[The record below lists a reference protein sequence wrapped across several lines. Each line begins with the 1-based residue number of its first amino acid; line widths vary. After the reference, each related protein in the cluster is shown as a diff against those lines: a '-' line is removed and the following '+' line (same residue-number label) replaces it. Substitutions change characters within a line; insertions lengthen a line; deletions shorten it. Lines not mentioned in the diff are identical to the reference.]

1 MTYCYTA
8 AEIRAAEQPYLE
20 AQTRDDELMRHAAA
34 AVSEV
39 AERMLAKVSPE
50 PGRGRVLLLVGSGGN
65 GGDALYAGRDLSSDG
80 HGVDAVLLGSKPHER
95 ALKAFEL
102 AGGRVLSLGRDR
114 EADLSKILWSISED
128 YALIIDGI
136 VGLGGHGALREEAAW
151 LVREARL
158 GKVPILAVDVPSGV
172 EADTGR
178 TFDPPA
184 QTINPDPDLEEGRD
198 PYLPSHVEATTTV
211 TFGGLRYAHALSE
224 ACGEV
229 ELHEISL
236 DSFSLE
242 LPGLGQT
249 LYANANCNAV
259 HDQALTVE
267 FFEALGGK
275 FPSVS
280 DTRTQLEPGASD
292 HKYSTG
298 VLGIAAGSEAYPGAG
313 QLCAAAAVHATS
325 PAVIYVGDAAARNRI
340 STALPTVI
348 ARPDSV
354 ERKDM
359 RVDAWVV
366 GPGRGTGEA
375 AAAEL
380 RDILATDKPVVID
393 ADALTLLAMHQD
405 IRQLVRER
413 GQERNL
419 RTVLTPHAGEFERL
433 AGKRVT
439 DAIAD
444 ARELADR
451 FHCEVLLKGRRTVM
465 VNQKT
470 QRTVV
475 VDAGS
480 SWAATPGSGDVLS
493 GLLGAWVARGK
504 ELHLPAIIHA
514 RAAFLAA
521 QTEFGPAPCS
531 AQDIAESIR
540 DATAWFTNEGG
551 SGKIRL

>member
-8 AEIRAAEQPYLE
+8 AEIRVAEQPYLD

-39 AERMLAKVSPE
+39 AERMLSEASPE

-65 GGDALYAGRDLSSDG
+65 GGDALYAGRNLSSDG

-102 AGGRVLSLGRDR
+102 AGGRVLPLGCDR
-114 EADLSKILWSISED
+114 ETDLSKILWSISED

-184 QTINPDPDLEEGRD
+184 QTINPDPDLEEGQN

-211 TFGGLRYAHALSE
+211 TFGGLRYAHSLSE
-224 ACGEV
+224 SCGTV

-249 LYANANCNAV
+249 LYENGTYNTV
-259 HDQALTVE
+259 HHQTPTVE
-267 FFEALGGK
+267 FYEALGRS
-275 FPSVS
+275 FPAPLGAM
-280 DTRTQLEPGASD
+280 TPLEPGAAD

-298 VLGIAAGSEAYPGAG
+298 VTGIAAGSEAYPGAG
-313 QLCAAAAVHATS
+313 QLCATAAVHATS

-340 STALPTVI
+340 TAALPTVI
-348 ARPDSV
+348 AQQDSV
-354 ERKDM
+354 DRKEV

-366 GPGRGTGEA
+366 GPGRGTDEKA
-375 AAAEL
+375 AEEL
-380 RDILATDKPVVID
+380 RDILTTDKPVVID
-393 ADALTLLAMHQD
+393 ADALTLLSKHED

-433 AGKRVT
+433 TGHEVT
-439 DAIAD
+439 NPIAD
-444 ARELADR
+444 ARELAEQ
-451 FHCEVLLKGRRTVM
+451 FSSEVLLKGRRTVM
-465 VNQKT
+465 VNPTT

-475 VDAGS
+475 IDAGS

-493 GLLGAWVARGK
+493 GLLGAWVARG
-504 ELHLPAIIHA
+504 EALYLPAIIHA
-514 RAAFLAA
+514 RATFLAA

-540 DATAWFTNEGG
+540 DATAWFTNEGS

>member
-8 AEIRAAEQPYLE
+8 AEIRAAEQPYLD

-34 AVSEV
+34 AVSSV
-39 AERMLAKVSPE
+39 AERMLAETSPE

-65 GGDALYAGRDLSSDG
+65 GGDALYAGRDLSTGG
-80 HGVDAVLLGSKPHER
+80 HGVDAVLLGTKPHER

-102 AGGRVLSLGRDR
+102 AGGRVLPLGRDR

-151 LVREARL
+151 LVREARF

-178 TFDPPA
+178 TFDSPS
-184 QTINPDPDLEEGRD
+184 QTLNPDPDLEEGQK

-211 TFGGLRYAHALSE
+211 TFGGLRYAHSLSE
-224 ACGEV
+224 SCGTV

-249 LYANANCNAV
+249 LYENGTYNAV
-259 HDQALTVE
+259 HHQTPTVE
-267 FFEALGGK
+267 FCEALGGS
-275 FPSVS
+275 FPAPLGAM
-280 DTRTQLEPGASD
+280 TPLEPGAAD

-298 VLGIAAGSEAYPGAG
+298 VTGIAAGSEAYPGAG
-313 QLCAAAAVHATS
+313 QLCTTAAVHATS
-325 PAVIYVGDAAARNRI
+325 PAVIYVGDVAARNRI
-340 STALPTVI
+340 TAALPTVI
-348 ARPDSV
+348 AQPDSV
-354 ERKDM
+354 ERKEV

-366 GPGRGTGEA
+366 GPGRGTDERA
-375 AAAEL
+375 AEEL

-393 ADALTLLAMHQD
+393 ADALTLLSKHAD

-433 AGKRVT
+433 TGHEVT
-439 DAIAD
+439 NAIAD
-444 ARELADR
+444 ARELAEQ
-451 FHCEVLLKGRRTVM
+451 FSCEVLLKGRRTVIA
-465 VNQKT
+465 NPTT

-475 VDAGS
+475 IDAGS

-493 GLLGAWVARGK
+493 GLLGAWVARG
-504 ELHLPAIIHA
+504 ESLYVPAIIHA

-540 DATAWFTNEGG
+540 DATAWFTNEGS

>member
-8 AEIRAAEQPYLE
+8 AEIRAAEQPYLDS
-20 AQTRDDELMRHAAA
+20 QTRDDELMRHAAA

-39 AERMLAKVSPE
+39 AERMLAKASPE

-65 GGDALYAGRDLSSDG
+65 GGDALYAGRDLSSCG
-80 HGVDAVLLGSKPHER
+80 YGVDAVLLGTKSHER

-102 AGGRVLSLGRDR
+102 AGGRVLPLGCDR
-114 EADLSKILWSISED
+114 ETDLSKILWSISED

-151 LVREARL
+151 LVREANM
-158 GKVPILAVDVPSGV
+158 GEVPILSVDVPSGV

-178 TFDPPA
+178 TFDSPS
-184 QTINPDPDLEEGRD
+184 QTINPDLDLEEGQD

-229 ELHEISL
+229 ELHEIAL
-236 DSFSLE
+236 DAFSHK

-249 LYANANCNAV
+249 LYENAV
-259 HDQALTVE
+259 HHQTPTVE
-267 FFEALGGK
+267 LYEALGGS
-275 FPSVS
+275 FPAPFGAKI
-280 DTRTQLEPGASD
+280 QLEPGAAD

-298 VLGIAAGSEAYPGAG
+298 VTGIAAGSEAYPGAG
-313 QLCAAAAVHATS
+313 QLCTTAAVHATS
-325 PAVIYVGDAAARNRI
+325 PAVIYVGDAASRNRI
-340 STALPTVI
+340 TSALPTVI
-348 ARPDSV
+348 AQPDSV
-354 ERKDM
+354 DRKDV

-366 GPGRGTGEA
+366 GPGRGTDEHA
-375 AAAEL
+375 AEEL

-393 ADALTLLAMHQD
+393 ADALTLLSMHENL
-405 IRQLVRER
+405 RQLVRER

-433 AGKRVT
+433 TGHEVT
-439 DAIAD
+439 NASAD
-444 ARELADR
+444 ARDLAEQ
-451 FHCEVLLKGRRTVM
+451 FSCEVLLKGRRTVIA
-465 VNQKT
+465 NPTT

-475 VDAGS
+475 VDVGS
-480 SWAATPGSGDVLS
+480 SWAATSGSGDVLS
-493 GLLGAWVARGK
+493 GLLGAWVARG
-504 ELHLPAIIHA
+504 ESLYVPAIIHA
-514 RAAFLAA
+514 RAAYLAA

>member
-8 AEIRAAEQPYLE
+8 AEIRAAEQPYLD

-39 AERMLAKVSPE
+39 AERMLAKASPE
-50 PGRGRVLLLVGSGGN
+50 PGHGRVLLLVGSGGN
-65 GGDALYAGRDLSSDG
+65 GGDALYAGRNLSSDG
-80 HGVDAVLLGSKPHER
+80 HGVDAVLLGTKPHER

-102 AGGRVLSLGRDR
+102 AGGRVLPLGRDR

-151 LVREARL
+151 LVREANI
-158 GKVPILAVDVPSGV
+158 GEVPILSVDVPSGV

-178 TFDPPA
+178 TFDPPS
-184 QTINPDPDLEEGRD
+184 QTINPDPDLEEGQD
-198 PYLPSHVEATTTV
+198 PYLPSHVEATTPV

-229 ELHEISL
+229 ELHEIAL
-236 DSFSLE
+236 DAFSLE

-249 LYANANCNAV
+249 LYENGTYNAV
-259 HDQALTVE
+259 HHQTPTVK
-267 FFEALGGK
+267 FYEALGGS
-275 FPSVS
+275 FPAPLGAIAP
-280 DTRTQLEPGASD
+280 LEPGAAD

-298 VLGIAAGSEAYPGAG
+298 VTGIAAGSEAYPGAG
-313 QLCAAAAVHATS
+313 QLCATAAVHATS
-325 PAVIYVGDAAARNRI
+325 PAVIYVGDVAARNRI
-340 STALPTVI
+340 TAALPTVI
-348 ARPDSV
+348 AQSDSV
-354 ERKDM
+354 DRKEI

-366 GPGRGTGEA
+366 GPGRGTAER
-375 AAAEL
+375 AAEEL
-380 RDILATDKPVVID
+380 CDILATDKPVVID
-393 ADALTLLAMHQD
+393 ADALTLLSKHEG

-433 AGKRVT
+433 TGHEVT
-439 DAIAD
+439 NPIAD
-444 ARELADR
+444 ARELAEQ
-451 FHCEVLLKGRRTVM
+451 FSCEVLLKGRRTVM
-465 VNQKT
+465 VNPTT

-475 VDAGS
+475 IDAGS

-493 GLLGAWVARGK
+493 GLLGAWVARG
-504 ELHLPAIIHA
+504 ESLYVPAIIHA

-521 QTEFGPAPCS
+521 RTEFGPAPCS

-540 DATAWFTNEGG
+540 DATAWFTNEGS

>member
-8 AEIRAAEQPYLE
+8 AEIRAAEQPYLD

-39 AERMLAKVSPE
+39 AERMLSEASPE

-65 GGDALYAGRDLSSDG
+65 GGDALYAGRNLSSDG

-95 ALKAFEL
+95 ALEAFEL
-102 AGGRVLSLGRDR
+102 AGGRVLPLGCDR
-114 EADLSKILWSISED
+114 ETDLSKILWSISED

-184 QTINPDPDLEEGRD
+184 QTINPDPDLEERQN

-229 ELHEISL
+229 ELHEIAL
-236 DSFSLE
+236 DAFSLE

-249 LYANANCNAV
+249 LYENGHYNAV
-259 HDQALTVE
+259 HHQTLTVE
-267 FFEALGGK
+267 FYEALGGS
-275 FPSVS
+275 FPAPLGAM
-280 DTRTQLEPGASD
+280 TPLEPGAAD

-298 VLGIAAGSEAYPGAG
+298 VTGIAAGSEAYPGAG
-313 QLCAAAAVHATS
+313 QLCATAAVHATS

-340 STALPTVI
+340 TAALPTVI
-348 ARPDSV
+348 AQQDSV
-354 ERKDM
+354 DRKEV

-366 GPGRGTGEA
+366 GPGRGTDEKA
-375 AAAEL
+375 AEEL
-380 RDILATDKPVVID
+380 RDILTTDKPVVID
-393 ADALTLLAMHQD
+393 ADALTLLSKHED

-433 AGKRVT
+433 TGHEVT
-439 DAIAD
+439 NPIAD
-444 ARELADR
+444 ARELAEQ
-451 FHCEVLLKGRRTVM
+451 FSSEVLLKGRRTVM
-465 VNQKT
+465 VNPTT

-493 GLLGAWVARGK
+493 GLLGAWVARG
-504 ELHLPAIIHA
+504 ESLYLPAIIHA

-540 DATAWFTNEGG
+540 DATAWFTNEGS

>member
-1 MTYCYTA
+1 MTNCYTV
-8 AEIRAAEQPYLE
+8 AEIRAAEQPYLD

-39 AERMLAKVSPE
+39 AERMLAEANPE

-65 GGDALYAGRDLSSDG
+65 GGDALYAGRALSSGG

-102 AGGRVLSLGRDR
+102 AGGRVLPLGY
-114 EADLSKILWSISED
+114 SSSIGEE

-151 LVREARL
+151 LVREANL
-158 GKVPILAVDVPSGV
+158 GEVPILSVDVPSGV

-178 TFDPPA
+178 TFDPPG
-184 QTINPDPDLEEGRD
+184 QTTNPD
-198 PYLPSHVEATTTV
+198 LPSHVKATTTV

-236 DSFSLE
+236 DARSPE
-242 LPGLGQT
+242 LPGLGRT
-249 LYANANCNAV
+249 LADNADR
-259 HDQALTVE
+259 DQAPTAD
-267 FFEALGGK
+267 FYQALGGS
-275 FPSVS
+275 FPAPLGAM
-280 DTRTQLEPGASD
+280 TPLEPGAAD

-298 VLGIAAGSEAYPGAG
+298 VTGIAAGSEVYPGAG

-325 PAVIYVGDAAARNRI
+325 PAVIYVGDEAARNRI
-340 STALPTVI
+340 TTALPTVI
-348 ARPDSV
+348 AQPDSV
-354 ERKDM
+354 DRKEV

-366 GPGRGTGEA
+366 GPGRGTDEKA
-375 AAAEL
+375 AEEL

-393 ADALTLLAMHQD
+393 ADALTLMSKHED
-405 IRQLVRER
+405 IQQLVRER

-433 AGKRVT
+433 TGHKVT
-439 DAIAD
+439 SPIAD
-444 ARELADR
+444 ARELAEQ
-451 FHCEVLLKGRRTVM
+451 FSCEVLLKGRRTV
-465 VNQKT
+465 VTNPKT

-493 GLLGAWVARGK
+493 GLLGAWVARG
-504 ELHLPAIIHA
+504 EALYLPAIIHA

-521 QTEFGPAPCS
+521 QTDFGPTPCS
-531 AQDIAESIR
+531 AQDITESIR
-540 DATAWFTNEGG
+540 DATAWFTNEGS

>member
-1 MTYCYTA
+1 MGSEMC
-8 AEIRAAEQPYLE
+8 IRDRPYLD

-34 AVSEV
+34 AVSSV
-39 AERMLAKVSPE
+39 AERMLAETSPE

-65 GGDALYAGRDLSSDG
+65 GGDALYAGRDLSSGG
-80 HGVDAVLLGSKPHER
+80 HGVDAVLLGTKPHER

-102 AGGRVLSLGRDR
+102 AGGRVLPLGRDR

-178 TFDPPA
+178 TFDSPS
-184 QTINPDPDLEEGRD
+184 QTLNPDPDLEEGQN

-211 TFGGLRYAHALSE
+211 TFGGLRYAHSLSE
-224 ACGEV
+224 SCGTV
-229 ELHEISL
+229 ELHEIAL
-236 DSFSLE
+236 DARSPE

-249 LYANANCNAV
+249 LYENANYNAV
-259 HDQALTVE
+259 HHQTPTVE
-267 FFEALGGK
+267 FYEALGGS
-275 FPSVS
+275 FPAPLGAM
-280 DTRTQLEPGASD
+280 TPLEPGAAD

-298 VLGIAAGSEAYPGAG
+298 VTGIAAGSEAYPGAG
-313 QLCAAAAVHATS
+313 QLCTTAAVHVTS
-325 PAVIYVGDAAARNRI
+325 PAVIYVGDVAARNRI
-340 STALPTVI
+340 TAALPTVI
-348 ARPDSV
+348 AQPDSV
-354 ERKDM
+354 ERKEV

-366 GPGRGTGEA
+366 GPGRGTDEKA
-375 AAAEL
+375 AEEL

-393 ADALTLLAMHQD
+393 ADALTLMSKHED
-405 IRQLVRER
+405 IQQLVRER

-433 AGKRVT
+433 TGHEVT
-439 DAIAD
+439 NAIAD
-444 ARELADR
+444 ARELAEQ
-451 FHCEVLLKGRRTVM
+451 FSCEVLLKGRRTVIA
-465 VNQKT
+465 NPTT

-475 VDAGS
+475 IDAGS

-493 GLLGAWVARGK
+493 GLLGAWVARG
-504 ELHLPAIIHA
+504 ESLYVPAIIHV

-540 DATAWFTNEGG
+540 DATAWFTNEGS

>member
-8 AEIRAAEQPYLE
+8 AEIRAAEQPYLD

-39 AERMLAKVSPE
+39 ADRMLSEASPE

-65 GGDALYAGRDLSSDG
+65 GGDALYAGRNLSSDG

-102 AGGRVLSLGRDR
+102 AGGRVLPLGCDR
-114 EADLSKILWSISED
+114 ETDLSKILWSISED

-184 QTINPDPDLEEGRD
+184 QTINPDPDLEEGQN

-211 TFGGLRYAHALSE
+211 TFGGLRYAHSLSE
-224 ACGEV
+224 SCGTV

-249 LYANANCNAV
+249 LYENGTYNTV
-259 HDQALTVE
+259 HHQTPTVE
-267 FFEALGGK
+267 FYEALGRS
-275 FPSVS
+275 FPAPLGAM
-280 DTRTQLEPGASD
+280 TPLEPGAAD

-298 VLGIAAGSEAYPGAG
+298 VTGIAAGSEAYPGAG
-313 QLCAAAAVHATS
+313 QLCATAAVHATS

-340 STALPTVI
+340 TAALPTVI
-348 ARPDSV
+348 AQQDSV
-354 ERKDM
+354 DRKEV

-366 GPGRGTGEA
+366 GPGRGTDEKA
-375 AAAEL
+375 AEEL
-380 RDILATDKPVVID
+380 RDILTTDKPVVID
-393 ADALTLLAMHQD
+393 ADALTLLSKHED

-433 AGKRVT
+433 TGHEVT
-439 DAIAD
+439 NPIAD
-444 ARELADR
+444 ARELAEQ
-451 FHCEVLLKGRRTVM
+451 FSSEVLLKGRRTVM
-465 VNQKT
+465 VNPTT

-475 VDAGS
+475 IDAGS

-493 GLLGAWVARGK
+493 GLLGAWVARG
-504 ELHLPAIIHA
+504 EALYLPAIIHA

-540 DATAWFTNEGG
+540 DATAWFTNEGS

>member
-8 AEIRAAEQPYLE
+8 AEIRAAEQPYLD

-39 AERMLAKVSPE
+39 AERMLSEASPE

-65 GGDALYAGRDLSSDG
+65 GGDALYAGRNLSSDG

-102 AGGRVLSLGRDR
+102 AGGRVLPLGCDR
-114 EADLSKILWSISED
+114 ETDLSKILWSISED

-184 QTINPDPDLEEGRD
+184 QTINPDPDLEEGQN

-211 TFGGLRYAHALSE
+211 TFGGLRYAHSLSE
-224 ACGEV
+224 SCGTV

-249 LYANANCNAV
+249 LYENGTYNAV
-259 HDQALTVE
+259 HHQTPTVE
-267 FFEALGGK
+267 FYEALGGS
-275 FPSVS
+275 FPAPLGAM
-280 DTRTQLEPGASD
+280 TPLEPGAAD

-298 VLGIAAGSEAYPGAG
+298 VTGIAAASEAYPGAG
-313 QLCAAAAVHATS
+313 QLCATAAVHATS

-340 STALPTVI
+340 TAALPTVI
-348 ARPDSV
+348 AQQDSV
-354 ERKDM
+354 DRKEV

-366 GPGRGTGEA
+366 GPGRGTDEKA
-375 AAAEL
+375 AEEL

-393 ADALTLLAMHQD
+393 ADALTLLSKHED

-433 AGKRVT
+433 TGHEVT
-439 DAIAD
+439 NPIAD
-444 ARELADR
+444 ARELAEQ
-451 FHCEVLLKGRRTVM
+451 FSCEVLLKGRRTVIA
-465 VNQKT
+465 NPAT

-493 GLLGAWVARGK
+493 GLLGAWVARG
-504 ELHLPAIIHA
+504 EALYLPAIIHA

-540 DATAWFTNEGG
+540 DATAWFTNEGS

>member
-8 AEIRAAEQPYLE
+8 DEIRAAEQPYLD

-39 AERMLAKVSPE
+39 AERMLSEASPE

-65 GGDALYAGRDLSSDG
+65 GGDALYAGRNLSSDG
-80 HGVDAVLLGSKPHER
+80 HGVDGVLLGSKPHER

-102 AGGRVLSLGRDR
+102 AGGRVLPLGRDR

-184 QTINPDPDLEEGRD
+184 QTINPDPDLEEGQN

-229 ELHEISL
+229 ELHEIAL
-236 DSFSLE
+236 DAFSLE

-249 LYANANCNAV
+249 LYENGTYNAV
-259 HDQALTVE
+259 HHQTPTVE
-267 FFEALGGK
+267 FYEALGGS
-275 FPSVS
+275 FPAPLGAM
-280 DTRTQLEPGASD
+280 TPLEPGAAD

-298 VLGIAAGSEAYPGAG
+298 VTGIAAGSEAYPGAG
-313 QLCAAAAVHATS
+313 QLCATAAVHATS

-340 STALPTVI
+340 TAALPTVI

-354 ERKDM
+354 QRKDV

-366 GPGRGTGEA
+366 GPGRGTDEKA
-375 AAAEL
+375 AEEL

-393 ADALTLLAMHQD
+393 ADALTLLSKHED

-433 AGKRVT
+433 TGHEVT
-439 DAIAD
+439 NSIAD
-444 ARELADR
+444 ARELAEQ
-451 FHCEVLLKGRRTVM
+451 FSCEVLLKGRRTVM
-465 VNQKT
+465 VNPTT

-493 GLLGAWVARGK
+493 GLLGAWVARG
-504 ELHLPAIIHA
+504 EALYLTAIIHA

-521 QTEFGPAPCS
+521 RTEFGPAPCS

-540 DATAWFTNEGG
+540 DATAWFTHEGS

>member
-8 AEIRAAEQPYLE
+8 AEIRAAEQPYLD

-39 AERMLAKVSPE
+39 AERMLSEASPE

-65 GGDALYAGRDLSSDG
+65 GGDALYAGRNLSSDG

-102 AGGRVLSLGRDR
+102 AGGRVLPLGCDR
-114 EADLSKILWSISED
+114 ETDLSKILWSISED

-184 QTINPDPDLEEGRD
+184 QTINPDPDLEERQN

-211 TFGGLRYAHALSE
+211 TFGGLRYAHSLSE
-224 ACGEV
+224 SCGTV

-249 LYANANCNAV
+249 LYENGTYNTV
-259 HDQALTVE
+259 HHQTPTVE
-267 FFEALGGK
+267 FYEALGRS
-275 FPSVS
+275 FPAPLGAM
-280 DTRTQLEPGASD
+280 TPLEPGAAD

-298 VLGIAAGSEAYPGAG
+298 VTGIAAGSEAYPGAG
-313 QLCAAAAVHATS
+313 QLCATAAVHATS

-340 STALPTVI
+340 TAALPTVI
-348 ARPDSV
+348 AQQDSV
-354 ERKDM
+354 DRKEV

-366 GPGRGTGEA
+366 GPGRGTDEKA
-375 AAAEL
+375 AEEL
-380 RDILATDKPVVID
+380 RDILTTDKPVVID
-393 ADALTLLAMHQD
+393 ADALTLLSKHED

-433 AGKRVT
+433 TGHEVT
-439 DAIAD
+439 NPIAD
-444 ARELADR
+444 ARELAEQ
-451 FHCEVLLKGRRTVM
+451 FSSEVLLKGRRTVM
-465 VNQKT
+465 VNPTT

-475 VDAGS
+475 IDAGS

-493 GLLGAWVARGK
+493 GLLGAWVARG
-504 ELHLPAIIHA
+504 EALYLPAIIHA

-540 DATAWFTNEGG
+540 DATAWFTNEGS

>member
-8 AEIRAAEQPYLE
+8 AEIRAAEQPYLD

-39 AERMLAKVSPE
+39 AERMLSEASPE

-65 GGDALYAGRDLSSDG
+65 GGDALYAGRNLSSDG

-95 ALKAFEL
+95 ALEAFEL
-102 AGGRVLSLGRDR
+102 AGGRVLPLGCDR
-114 EADLSKILWSISED
+114 ETDLSKILWSISED

-184 QTINPDPDLEEGRD
+184 QTINPDPDLEERQN

-211 TFGGLRYAHALSE
+211 TFGGLRYAHSLSE
-224 ACGEV
+224 SCGTV

-249 LYANANCNAV
+249 LYENGTSNAV
-259 HDQALTVE
+259 HHQTPTVE
-267 FFEALGGK
+267 FYEALGGS
-275 FPSVS
+275 FPAPLGAM
-280 DTRTQLEPGASD
+280 TPLEPGAAD

-298 VLGIAAGSEAYPGAG
+298 VTGIAAGSEAYPGAG
-313 QLCAAAAVHATS
+313 QLCATAAVHATS

-340 STALPTVI
+340 TAALPTVI
-348 ARPDSV
+348 AQQDSV
-354 ERKDM
+354 DRKEV

-366 GPGRGTGEA
+366 GPGRGTDEKA
-375 AAAEL
+375 AEEL

-393 ADALTLLAMHQD
+393 ADALTLLSKHED

-433 AGKRVT
+433 TGHEVT
-439 DAIAD
+439 NPIAD
-444 ARELADR
+444 ARELAEQ
-451 FHCEVLLKGRRTVM
+451 FSSEVLLKGRRTVM
-465 VNQKT
+465 VNPTT

-493 GLLGAWVARGK
+493 GLLGAWVARG
-504 ELHLPAIIHA
+504 ESLYLPAIIHA

-540 DATAWFTNEGG
+540 DATAWFTNEGS